1 MGDQKSSQKRKNL
14 SVFDAIQDLEVED
27 IHAESKR
34 RKKSA
39 AQAHRS
45 KAAQSQ
51 TKIYNHLVE
60 CRILLQ
66 RAVLASPPPSTTD
79 DNDNDDDIDNNEEE
93 ERDHVVNRCNGLLQS
108 LLRAR
113 KQLLT
118 GDSEDDDDV
127 NEYAELV
134 AGPTSNLQ
142 ETLQQEYETCRNEW
156 KQVLDRRYKDLKL
169 HAGLTAKSQFRVLD
183 SSFWQQV
190 DATVEYEKLRGQN
203 QGTDNKETKNGM
215 YELEDSKVY
224 QQLLKDFVAHS
235 TVTAEGKAGMSN
247 VGKSKSSSS
256 SKKQQ
261 VDRRGSKGRKI
272 RYKEIPKLVNFT
284 FPLSRPHTTNL
295 DQDEWFQSLFGGA
308 GKV

>member
-1 MGDQKSSQKRKNL
+1 MGDQKSSKKRKNL
-14 SVFDAIQDLEVED
+14 SVLDAIEDLEVED
-27 IHAESKR
+27 IYAETKR
-34 RKKSA
+34 RKKSTT
-39 AQAHRS
+39 QAYRS

-51 TKIYNHLVE
+51 TKIYNHLLE

-66 RAVLASPPPSTTD
+66 RAVLGSPPSHDD
-79 DNDNDDDIDNNEEE
+79 DNNDTDENEDNDDQVLD
-93 ERDHVVNRCNGLLQS
+93 RCNGLLQS

-118 GDSEDDDDV
+118 GESEDNDDDDD
-127 NEYAELV
+127 EYSELV
-134 AGPTSNLQ
+134 TGPTSKLQ
-142 ETLQQEYETCRNEW
+142 ETLQEEYETCRNEW
-156 KQVLDRRYKDLKL
+156 KQILDRRHKDLKL

-190 DATVEYEKLRGQN
+190 DATVEYEKLRRQN
-203 QGTDNKETKNGM
+203 QASDNETKNGM
-215 YELEDSKVY
+215 YELDDSKVY

-235 TVTAEGKAGMSN
+235 TVTAAGKAGMSQI
-247 VGKSKSSSS
+247 GRSKSTSSS
-256 SKKQQ
+256 NKQQ
-261 VDRRGSKGRKI
+261 VDRRASKGRKI

>member
-1 MGDQKSSQKRKNL
+1 MGDQKSSKKRKNL
-14 SVFDAIQDLEVED
+14 SVFDAIEDLEVED
-27 IHAESKR
+27 IHAETKR

-66 RAVLASPPPSTTD
+66 RAVLASPPSNTD
-79 DNDNDDDIDNNEEE
+79 SDDAEEE
-93 ERDHVVNRCNGLLQS
+93 DDEEHIVERCNGILQN

-118 GDSEDDDDV
+118 GDTEEDDQEDVV
-127 NEYAELV
+127 NEYADLV
-134 AGPTSNLQ
+134 TGPTSKLQ
-142 ETLQQEYETCRNEW
+142 ETLQQEYETCRDEW

-190 DATVEYEKLRGQN
+190 DATVEYEKLRKQN
-203 QGTDNKETKNGM
+203 KGTDNETNTGV
-215 YELEDSKVY
+215 YEIDDSKVY
-224 QQLLKDFVAHS
+224 QQLLKDFVAQS
-235 TVTAEGKAGMSN
+235 TVNTDAKAGMSQI
-247 VGKSKSSSS
+247 GRSKSTSS
-256 SKKQQ
+256 SKKQ
-261 VDRRGSKGRKI
+261 VDRRASKGRKI

-284 FPLSRPHTTNL
+284 FPLSRPQTTNL